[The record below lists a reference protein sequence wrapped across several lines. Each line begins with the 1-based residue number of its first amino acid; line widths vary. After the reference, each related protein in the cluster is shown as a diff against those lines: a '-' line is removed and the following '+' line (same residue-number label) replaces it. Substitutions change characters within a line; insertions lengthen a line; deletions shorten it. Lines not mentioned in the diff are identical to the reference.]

1 MGKKPTY
8 DLVLFIILMLL
19 LFAPMVQKRT
29 GWVKT
34 ESLKGVYPTT
44 PYPLLNF
51 KDFRSGNYQKQME
64 QQLSERFGFREPVIR
79 LYNQYLWDFYRK
91 TYAHDIVAGKHNWLY
106 YRQNVNDYYGTEM
119 YRWLPDAPTARETFD
134 REARL
139 MLKLRGVLQDYGIE
153 FLMFMAPEK
162 GFLYP
167 EHLPD
172 RQRDTTSINARE
184 YYSAKFEENG
194 FPFIEMTSWFQA
206 LKEADTLPYSLISQT
221 GAHWGFSSVLAA
233 DSLLR
238 FMEALKGEPLF
249 KLAIGP
255 FHQSA
260 DSTQN
265 DDHDL
270 EMNLNL
276 IRKMRHPYD
285 RLYDAEV
292 TVVADSTVRKP
303 KVLFIG
309 NSYLWRMHYY
319 IPFDKL
325 FEQSEFWFYNST
337 AYYGPNYSEQCPVLK
352 LNLLEKVLD
361 ADYIVWFTTGN
372 QMYKATYGFVETAL
386 MNLCVDDDK
395 ANTIRTQLMDS
406 LNLSWQEANQILINN
421 PEHYFSELAGDS
433 IPTARNPRVRETLVI
448 NEIKKDSAWM
458 WNLSTCQTVI
468 QNATLERV
476 LLMEAHNVIEGR
488 PLMRDMPAPEAKRDR
503 VEQLVADMI
512 EEVKTKPELMQ
523 QIVEKAAKNGIS
535 VEEQTMFDARWIV
548 NNLIKKNYLSLET
561 P

>member
-1 MGKKPTY
+1 
-8 DLVLFIILMLL
+8 
-19 LFAPMVQKRT
+19 
-29 GWVKT
+29 VKT
-34 ESLKGVYPTT
+34 EPLKGVYPTT
-44 PYPLLNF
+44 PYPLLNLE
-51 KDFRSGNYQKQME
+51 DFSSGDYQKQME

-106 YRQNVNDYYGTEM
+106 YEQNVNDYYGTEM
-119 YRWLPDAPTARETFD
+119 YRWLPDASTARETFD
-134 REARL
+134 REGRL

-172 RQRDTTSINARE
+172 RQHDTNSINARE
-184 YYSAKFEENG
+184 YYTAKFEENG
-194 FPFIEMTSWFQA
+194 FPYIEMTSWFQA

-238 FMEALKGEPLF
+238 FMETLKGEHLPQ
-249 KLAIGP
+249 LAIGP
-255 FHQSA
+255 FHESA

-276 IRKMRHPYD
+276 MRKMRHPYD

-292 TVVADSTVRKP
+292 TVVTDSTIRKP

-319 IPFDKL
+319 IPFEEL
-325 FEQSEFWFYNST
+325 FEWSEFWFYNST
-337 AYYGPNYSEQCPVLK
+337 AYSGPGYADQTPVADLDII
-352 LNLLEKVLD
+352 EKILD
-361 ADYIVWFTTGN
+361 ADYVVWFTTGN
-372 QMYKATYGFVETAL
+372 QMYKATYGFVERAL
-386 MNLCVDDDK
+386 MNFCVDDDK
-395 ANTIRTQLMDS
+395 VNKTRESIMDS
-406 LNLSWQEANQILINN
+406 LSLSWQEANKILIND
-421 PEHYFSELAGDS
+421 PEHYFPELAGDS
-433 IPTARNPRVRETLVI
+433 IPLARNPRVRETLVI
-448 NEIKKDSAWM
+448 NEIKKDSVWM

-468 QNATLERV
+468 QNASLERV
-476 LLMEAHNVIEGR
+476 LLMEAHNIIEGK
-488 PLMRDMPAPEAKRDR
+488 PLMRDMSDVEAKRDH
-503 VEQLVADMI
+503 VESLVSDMI
-512 EEVKTKPELMQ
+512 KEIRPQPELMER
-523 QIVEKAAKNGIS
+523 IRNMAADKGIS
-535 VEEQTMFDARWIV
+535 VEEQTELAARWIV
-548 NNLIKKNYLSLET
+548 NDKIKRGLIVL
-561 P
+561 

>member
-1 MGKKPTY
+1 MKKKPKY

-19 LFAPMVQKRT
+19 LFASLVQKST

-34 ESLKGVYPTT
+34 EPLKGVYPIT
-44 PYPLLNF
+44 PYPLLNLN
-51 KDFRSGNYQKQME
+51 DFRSGDYQKQLE

-106 YRQNVNDYYGTEM
+106 YEQNVNDYYGTEM
-119 YRWLPDAPTARETFD
+119 YRWLPDASTARETFD

-172 RQRDTTSINARE
+172 RQHDTNSINARE
-184 YYSAKFEENG
+184 YYTAKFEENG
-194 FPFIEMTSWFQA
+194 FPYIEMTSWFQA

-238 FMEALKGEPLF
+238 FMETLKGKHLPQ
-249 KLAIGP
+249 LAIGP
-255 FHQSA
+255 FHESA

-276 IRKMRHPYD
+276 LRKLRHPYD
-285 RLYDAEV
+285 RLYDADVSVV
-292 TVVADSTVRKP
+292 TDSTVKKP

-319 IPFDKL
+319 IPFDEL

-337 AYYGPNYSEQCPVLK
+337 AYSGPGYADQTPVADLDII
-352 LNLLEKVLD
+352 EKILD
-361 ADYIVWFTTGN
+361 ADYVVWFTTGN
-372 QMYKATYGFVETAL
+372 QMYKATYGFVERAL
-386 MNLCVDDDK
+386 MNFCVDDDK
-395 ANTIRTQLMDS
+395 VNKTRESIMDGLS
-406 LNLSWQEANQILINN
+406 LSWQEANRILSND
-421 PEHYFSELAGDS
+421 PEHYFPELAGDS
-433 IPTARNPRVRETLVI
+433 IPSARNPRVHETLVI
-448 NEIKKDSAWM
+448 NEIKKDSVWM

-468 QNATLERV
+468 QNASLDQV
-476 LLMEAHNVIEGR
+476 LLMEAHNIIEGK
-488 PLMRDMPAPEAKRDR
+488 PLMRDMSDVEAKRDH
-503 VEQLVADMI
+503 VESLVSDMI
-512 EEVKTKPELMQ
+512 EEIQPQPELMER
-523 QIVEKAAKNGIS
+523 IRNMAADKGIS
-535 VEEQTMFDARWIV
+535 VEEQTELTARWIV
-548 NNLIKKNYLSLET
+548 NDKIKRGLIVL
-561 P
+561 

>member
-1 MGKKPTY
+1 MKKKPKY

-19 LFAPMVQKRT
+19 LFASLVQKST

-34 ESLKGVYPTT
+34 EPLKGVYPIT
-44 PYPLLNF
+44 PYPLLNLN
-51 KDFRSGNYQKQME
+51 DFRSGDYQKQME

-106 YRQNVNDYYGTEM
+106 YEQNVNDYYGTEM
-119 YRWLPDAPTARETFD
+119 YRWLPDASTARETFD

-139 MLKLRGVLQDYGIE
+139 MLKLRGILQDYGIE

-172 RQRDTTSINARE
+172 RQHDTNSINARE
-184 YYSAKFEENG
+184 YYTAKFEENG
-194 FPFIEMTSWFQA
+194 FPYIEMTSWFQA

-238 FMEALKGEPLF
+238 FMETLKGKHLPQ
-249 KLAIGP
+249 LAIGP
-255 FHQSA
+255 FHESA

-276 IRKMRHPYD
+276 LRKLRHPYD
-285 RLYDAEV
+285 RLYDADVSVV
-292 TVVADSTVRKP
+292 TDSTVKKP

-319 IPFDKL
+319 IPFDEL

-337 AYYGPNYSEQCPVLK
+337 AYSGPGYADQTPVADLDII
-352 LNLLEKVLD
+352 EKILD
-361 ADYIVWFTTGN
+361 ADYVVWFTTGN
-372 QMYKATYGFVETAL
+372 QMYKATYGFVERAL
-386 MNLCVDDDK
+386 MNFCVDDDK
-395 ANTIRTQLMDS
+395 VNKTRESIMDS
-406 LNLSWQEANQILINN
+406 LSLSWQEANRILIND
-421 PEHYFSELAGDS
+421 PEHYFPELAGDS
-433 IPTARNPRVRETLVI
+433 IPSARNPRVHETLVI
-448 NEIKKDSAWM
+448 NEIKKDSVWM

-468 QNATLERV
+468 QNASLDQV
-476 LLMEAHNVIEGR
+476 LLMEAHNIIEGK
-488 PLMRDMPAPEAKRDR
+488 PLMRDMSDVEAKRDH
-503 VEQLVADMI
+503 VESLVSDMI
-512 EEVKTKPELMQ
+512 EEIQPQPELMER
-523 QIVEKAAKNGIS
+523 IRNMAADKGIS
-535 VEEQTMFDARWIV
+535 VEEQTELTARWIV
-548 NNLIKKNYLSLET
+548 NDKIKRGLIVL
-561 P
+561 